1 MIYTV
6 TFNPAIDC
14 VMQVR
19 DLELGHVN
27 RAITQEFYFGGK
39 GVNVSYVLRNLGR
52 TSTAWGF
59 IAGWT
64 GAALEAALQ
73 EDGIPTGFVHLPQG
87 NTRVNAKLK
96 GTYVDIEGD
105 METAVNAGGAP
116 IDDDSLQQF
125 FDKLEAV
132 QPGDFVILSGG
143 VPKGTPKDI
152 YARIMAKLDGRG
164 AKIVVDATEQ
174 VLMQSLPYKP
184 FLVKPND
191 EELAEIWRAPEIF
204 PCSVCIPIIS
214 EAAILGVLWFFANK
228 THKIG
233 ARETEILDLVARRVV
248 DELERKEVVFA
259 RKAPRKTNAR
269 DVEDEELKK
278 WIDDVLGAND

>member
-1 MIYTV
+1 MITTV
-6 TFNPAIDC
+6 CLNPAIDRSISIAEFTYGGMNR
-14 VMQVR
+14 VKSVR
-19 DLELGHVN
+19 ND
-27 RAITQEFYFGGK
+27 AGGK

-125 FDKLEAV
+125 LREFHSRHRFSGA
-132 QPGDFVILSGG
+132 QNIL
-143 VPKGTPKDI
+143 
-152 YARIMAKLDGRG
+152 
-164 AKIVVDATEQ
+164 
-174 VLMQSLPYKP
+174 
-184 FLVKPND
+184 
-191 EELAEIWRAPEIF
+191 
-204 PCSVCIPIIS
+204 PI
-214 EAAILGVLWFFANK
+214 LFQYLQ
-228 THKIG
+228 
-233 ARETEILDLVARRVV
+233 RRK
-248 DELERKEVVFA
+248 ERKYLLRQAESVFPLCSSF
-259 RKAPRKTNAR
+259 RLIDPRLLLRSQNQKSAQP
-269 DVEDEELKK
+269 LS
-278 WIDDVLGAND
+278 